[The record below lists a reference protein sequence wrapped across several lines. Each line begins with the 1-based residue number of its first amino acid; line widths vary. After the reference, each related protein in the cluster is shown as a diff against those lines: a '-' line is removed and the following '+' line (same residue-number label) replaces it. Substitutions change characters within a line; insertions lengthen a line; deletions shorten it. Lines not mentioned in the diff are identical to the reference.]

1 MKRNKHEHEEEHVD
15 ESWLLPYSD
24 LMTLLVAL
32 FIVLYAMSSADAAKF
47 EQMSQAFRMAFNS
60 GTGVLEGQPALEN
73 PVIAKSDKGNV
84 QETPDT
90 AQAQEINELEHIQ
103 SQVNQYISEHQLTA
117 KLETQMTDEGL
128 LITIKDDVLFA
139 SGSAKVQSS
148 NISIVKDISQ
158 LLVMDPIHNVII
170 SGHTDNVPI
179 GMTEFDSNWH
189 LSAMRALNFLNLL
202 LQNKE
207 LDPRNFSSKGFGEYK
222 PIDSNATE
230 AGRQRNRRVEILVQ
244 SNTIQMN

>member
-47 EQMSQAFRMAFNS
+47 EQMSQAFRIAFAGGS
-60 GTGVLEGQPALEN
+60 GVLEGQPALEN
-73 PVIAKSDKGNV
+73 PVISKSDQGNV
-84 QETPDT
+84 QETPET
-90 AQAQEINELEHIQ
+90 THTQEITELENIQ
-103 SQVNQYISEHQLTA
+103 SQVNQYISDHQLTT

-148 NISIVKDISQ
+148 NIGIVKDISQ

-179 GMTEFDSNWH
+179 GTTEFDSNWH

-207 LDPRNFSSKGFGEYK
+207 LDPQYFSSKGFGEFK

-230 AGRQRNRRVEILVQ
+230 AGKQRNRRVEILVQ
-244 SNTIQMN
+244 SNALPNQ